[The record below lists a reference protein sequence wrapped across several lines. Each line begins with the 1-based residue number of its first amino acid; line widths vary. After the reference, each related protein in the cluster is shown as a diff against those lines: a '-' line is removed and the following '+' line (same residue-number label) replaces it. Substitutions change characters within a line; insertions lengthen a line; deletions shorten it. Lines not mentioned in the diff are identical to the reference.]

1 MGDAHAG
8 IVEPFDRQGE
18 RGGDRVVQPVE
29 RQSLGDAEAQAGERN
44 RLERQN
50 IFAGHHGIGRG
61 AVGDALAD
69 RADGI
74 ERGAQRKRAVGRHA
88 LPARLEADQAA
99 QRRRDAHRAAG
110 IGADRDVAHAIC
122 NADWR
127 AGRGAAGHAGAVAR
141 IARRAEMRIGADAG
155 ERELG
160 HVGLG
165 DDHGARRAQPLHDR
179 RVGFCRRRFLGE
191 NF

>member
-1 MGDAHAG
+1 MGNAHAG

-18 RGGDRVVQPVE
+18 CSGDRVVQPVE

-44 RLERQN
+44 WLERQN
-50 IFAGHHGIGRG
+50 IFAGHYGVGRG
-61 AVGDALAD
+61 AIGNALAD
-69 RADGI
+69 RAYGI

-88 LPARLEADQAA
+88 LPARLEADEAA
-99 QRRRDAHRAAG
+99 QRRRNAHRAAG
-110 IGADRDVAHAIC
+110 IGADRELAHAIC

-127 AGRGAAGHAGAVAR
+127 PGRGTSGHAGAVAR
-141 IARRAEMRIGADAG
+141 IARRAEMRIGADTG

-165 DDHGARRAQPLHDR
+165 DNYGARRTQPLHDR
-179 RVGFCRRRFLGE
+179 RVGFSRRRLLGE
-191 NF
+191 NL